1 VVFWRTHDVHN
12 TRPYATLTTPRAARI
27 ADVAK
32 VNALFTSNQCTV
44 CHAPIYFIPPTQR
57 VETLSAKVGLSCE
70 NCHGPA
76 AAWLR
81 THTRPDFTHADRVA
95 AGMRDLRNLYQRA
108 NACVACHQNL
118 DREILE
124 ARHPRLLFELDGQL
138 LHEPKHWRESTNWHG
153 AQAWLV
159 GQAVALREMSW
170 QLEHPEAVTPE
181 AVAQWRGLHWVLQ
194 KAGETDSTLPAL
206 NAVGAELTAQDF
218 KRCREVSDRFAQ
230 QVAALQ
236 WTRERT
242 EQLLRKLAGAADE
255 LADAKTS
262 QTNQA
267 YRAERLVLGLDRL
280 LASLG
285 KKDSL
290 AAADEQLNGLFKMVQ
305 VLPELKTTEFANGL
319 KRFERSLK

>member
-1 VVFWRTHDVHN
+1 VHN

-27 ADVAK
+27 ADLAK
-32 VNALFTSNQCTV
+32 VSDLFTSNQCTV

-57 VETLSAKVGLSCE
+57 VETLSPQVGLSCE

-95 AGMRDLRNLYQRA
+95 AGLRDLRDLYQRA
-108 NACVACHQNL
+108 NTCVACHQNV
-118 DREILE
+118 DRKILE
-124 ARHPRLLFELDGQL
+124 ARHPRLIFELDGQL
-138 LHEPKHWRESTNWHG
+138 LHEPKHWREGTNWHG

-170 QLEHPEAVTPE
+170 QLERGDAVIPD

-206 NAVGAELTAQDF
+206 NAVGENPTTEDF
-218 KRCREVSDRFAQ
+218 KRCREQSDQLAQ
-230 QVAALQ
+230 QAAGLS

-242 EQLLRKLAGAADE
+242 EQLLRKLAGASNE
-255 LADAKTS
+255 LTDAKTS

-285 KKDSL
+285 KKDTL

-305 VLPELKTTEFANGL
+305 VLPDLKTAEFANSL
-319 KRFERSLK
+319 RKFERSLAQP

>member
-1 VVFWRTHDVHN
+1 VHN
-12 TRPYATLTTPRAARI
+12 TRPYATLTTPRAGRI
-27 ADVAK
+27 AEQADVRD
-32 VNALFTSNQCTV
+32 LFASNQCTV
-44 CHAPIYFIPPTQR
+44 CHAPIYSIPPKQR
-57 VETLSAKVGLSCE
+57 VETLSPQTGLSCE

-95 AGMRDLRNLYQRA
+95 AGMRDLRSLYQRA
-108 NACVACHQNL
+108 NTCVACHQNVDAKTL
-118 DREILE
+118 K
-124 ARHPRLLFELDGQL
+124 AGHPRLIFELDGQL
-138 LHEPKHWRESTNWHG
+138 LHEPKHWRERTNWHG

-170 QLEHPEAVTPE
+170 QLERGDAVIPD

-194 KAGETDSTLPAL
+194 KAGETDSALPAL
-206 NAVGAELTAQDF
+206 NAAGENPTVDDF
-218 KRCREVSDRFAQ
+218 KRCREQSDQFAQ
-230 QVAALQ
+230 QAAGLS
-236 WTRERT
+236 WTWERT
-242 EQLLRKLAGAADE
+242 EQVLRKLAGASNE

-262 QTNQA
+262 QANQA

-285 KKDSL
+285 KKDAL

-305 VLPELKTTEFANGL
+305 VLPDLKTAEFTNSL
-319 KRFERSLK
+319 RNFERSLTQP